1 MKIKA
6 AVLYELSGP
15 FIIEELELDDPRDDE
30 VLVRVAGTG
39 LCNTDLAFR
48 DGSLPAEFPVVLG
61 HEGAGV
67 VEKVGKRV
75 AKVQPGDHVVMTF
88 YYCGRCIQ
96 CKKGEPVRCELFMPG
111 VFPGKRFDGTP
122 TITKNGEAI
131 NAVFFTQSSFASHA
145 LANELNV
152 VKVDKDV
159 PLENLGPL
167 GCGIQTGAGGVLNSL
182 KAEPGSSIAVFGT
195 GSVGMSAI
203 LAAVLSGCTTI
214 IAVDI
219 MDERLGKARELGATH
234 TVNSAQSDPIEAI
247 NKIKPNGLDYSLDCT
262 GIPAVINKAVNSIRD
277 GGTCGLIGLPGEDN
291 VAHLEIHTL
300 LHRTVYGVTEGDS
313 IPDVFIPKLI
323 ELYKAGKF
331 PIDKL
336 ITYYK
341 LEDINQAVE
350 DSRSGK
356 ALKAILKP

>member
-6 AVLYELSGP
+6 AVVYELSGP

-48 DGSLPAEFPVVLG
+48 DGALPVEFPVVLG

-67 VEKVGKRV
+67 VEKAGKRV
-75 AKVQPGDHVVMTF
+75 TKVQPGDHVVMTF
-88 YYCGRCIQ
+88 YHCGRCAQ

-111 VFPGKRFDGTP
+111 VFAGKRFDGTP
-122 TITKNGEAI
+122 TITKNGETI
-131 NAVFFTQSSFASHA
+131 NAVFFNQSSFASHA

-152 VKVDKDV
+152 VKVDKGV

-167 GCGIQTGAGGVLNSL
+167 GCAIQTGAGGVINSL

-203 LAAVLSGCTTI
+203 LAAVLSGCNTI
-214 IAVDI
+214 IAVDV
-219 MDERLGKARELGATH
+219 MEDRLNKARELGATH
-234 TVNSAQSDPIEAI
+234 TVNSAQNDPIEAI

-262 GIPAVINKAVNSIRD
+262 GIPAVINKAVNSVRD

-313 IPDVFIPKLI
+313 VPDVFIPKLI

-331 PIDKL
+331 PIDKM

>member
-6 AVLYELSGP
+6 AVVYELSGP
-15 FIIEELELDDPRDDE
+15 FVIEEVELDDPRDDE

-39 LCNTDLAFR
+39 LCNTDLGFR
-48 DGSLPAEFPVVLG
+48 DGALPAEFPVVLG
-61 HEGAGV
+61 HEGSGV
-67 VEKVGKRV
+67 VEKVGKNV
-75 AKVQPGDHVVMTF
+75 TKVQPGDHVIMTF
-88 YYCGRCIQ
+88 YYCGRCAQ
-96 CKKGEPVRCELFMPG
+96 CRKGEPVRCELFMPG

-122 TITKNGEAI
+122 TITKNGKAI

-152 VKVDKDV
+152 VKVDKSL
-159 PLENLGPL
+159 PLEILGPL
-167 GCGIQTGAGGVLNSL
+167 GCGIQTGAGAVINSL
-182 KAEPGSSIAVFGT
+182 KAGPGSSIAVFGT

-203 LAAVLSGCTTI
+203 LGAAVSGCTTI
-214 IAVDI
+214 IAVDV
-219 MDERLGKARELGATH
+219 MDSRLNKARELGATH
-234 TVNSAQSDPIEAI
+234 TVNPAQNDPIEAI

-262 GIPAVINKAVNSIRD
+262 GIPDVINKAVNSVRD
-277 GGTCGLIGLPGEDN
+277 GGTCGLVGLPGKDN
-291 VAHLEIHTL
+291 IAHLEIHTL

-313 IPDVFIPKLI
+313 VPDIFIPRLI

-331 PIDKL
+331 PIDKMM
-336 ITYYK
+336 TYYK

>member
-6 AVLYELSGP
+6 AVVHELSGP
-15 FIIEELELDDPRDDE
+15 FIIEELDLDDPRDDE
-30 VLVRVAGTG
+30 VLVRVVGTG

-48 DGSLPAEFPVVLG
+48 DGALPTEFPVVLG

-67 VEKVGKRV
+67 VEKVGKNV
-75 AKVQPGDHVVMTF
+75 TKVQPGDHVVMT
-88 YYCGRCIQ
+88 YYFCGRCAQ

-122 TITKNGEAI
+122 TITKSGEAI
-131 NAVFFTQSSFASHA
+131 NAVYFTQSSFASYA

-152 VKVDKDV
+152 VKVDKSV

-167 GCGIQTGAGGVLNSL
+167 GCGLQTGAGGVINSL

-203 LAAVLSGCTTI
+203 LGAAVSGCTTI
-214 IAVDI
+214 IAVDV
-219 MDERLGKARELGATH
+219 MDVRLKKARELGATH
-234 TVNSAQSDPIEAI
+234 TVNSAQNDPIEAI
-247 NKIKPNGLDYSLDCT
+247 NKIKANGLDYSLDCT
-262 GIPAVINKAVNSIRD
+262 GIPAVINKAVNSVRD

-291 VAHLEIHTL
+291 IAHLEIHTL
-300 LHRTVYGVTEGDS
+300 LHRTVYGITEGDS
-313 IPDVFIPKLI
+313 IPDIFIPKLI
-323 ELYKAGKF
+323 DLYKAGKF

-336 ITYYK
+336 MTYYK

-356 ALKAILKP
+356 TVKAILKP

>member
-6 AVLYELSGP
+6 AVVYELSGP
-15 FIIEELELDDPRDDE
+15 FIIEEVELDDPRDDE

-39 LCNTDLAFR
+39 LCNTDLGFR
-48 DGSLPAEFPVVLG
+48 NGTLPTAFPVVLG

-75 AKVQPGDHVVMTF
+75 TKVQPGDHVVMTF
-88 YYCGRCIQ
+88 YHCGRCAQ

-131 NAVFFTQSSFASHA
+131 NAVYFTQSSFASHA

-152 VKVDKDV
+152 VKVDKSV

-167 GCGIQTGAGGVLNSL
+167 GCSIQTGAGAVINSL
-182 KAEPGSSIAVFGT
+182 KAEPGSSIAVFGA

-203 LAAVLSGCTTI
+203 LGAVVSGCTTI
-214 IAVDI
+214 IAVDV
-219 MDERLGKARELGATH
+219 MDIRLNKARELGATH
-234 TVNSAQSDPIEAI
+234 TVNSAKNDPIEAI
-247 NKIKPNGLDYSLDCT
+247 HKIKANGLDYSLDCT

-277 GGTCGLIGLPGEDN
+277 GGTCGLVGLPGKDN
-291 VAHLEIHTL
+291 IAHLEIHTL

-313 IPDVFIPKLI
+313 VPDIFIPQLI
-323 ELYKAGKF
+323 EFYKAGKF
-331 PIDKL
+331 PIDKMM
-336 ITYYK
+336 TYYK